1 MGHPTS
7 RRKLKKKKLRDSPVY
22 SLIKDTIAAK
32 FGKRTRAMWRNPAK
46 NGKSLDPNE
55 PVSVP
60 IGKSAVE
67 VLPSLK
73 HILLKHTPGMFGFLR
88 AAVTE
93 DRPSVRNT
101 CTDKYPIQNA
111 FGPDDK
117 QLMKDYNIKC
127 WPSKRQLVCE
137 PTEDGEKRI
146 KISIKYNEKRRR
158 TYSESK
164 LKAYVQTKAQAAL
177 RKAVSAAQGQ
187 PPQSDVSDSPDGGE
201 SSYVD
206 SSADA

>member
-1 MGHPTS
+1 M
-7 RRKLKKKKLRDSPVY
+7 Y

-117 QLMKDYNIKC
+117 QLMKDYNIKF
-127 WPSKRQLVCE
+127 WPSKRQLICE